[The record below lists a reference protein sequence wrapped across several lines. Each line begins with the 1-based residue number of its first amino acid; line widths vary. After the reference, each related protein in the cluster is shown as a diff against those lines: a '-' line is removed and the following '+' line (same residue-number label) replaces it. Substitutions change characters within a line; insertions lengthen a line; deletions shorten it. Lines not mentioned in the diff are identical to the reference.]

1 MEAKSASGSAAG
13 TRRTGSDLEATDGP
27 AFVQRGVLVVSLVLL
42 AWSVAGMIANPDF
55 TTGAGATSVR
65 VLGVDMNGW
74 HALSGFLLFGPG
86 LVAARSRDLAVLF
99 SYAAIGALVVT
110 GVWALL
116 DSRPAG
122 LFPFDHAHADA
133 ILHFGSATA
142 YAVVLGIDRWGRH
155 RA

>member
-1 MEAKSASGSAAG
+1 MEAKSAGIGTAEGAG
-13 TRRTGSDLEATDGP
+13 AWS
-27 AFVQRGVLVVSLVLL
+27 FVQRGVFVVSVVLL
-42 AWSVAGMIANPDF
+42 AWSVAGLIANPDF

-86 LVAARSRDLAVLF
+86 LIACRNRDLSILF
-99 SYAAIGALVVT
+99 AKVAILALVVT

-116 DSRPAG
+116 SDRPAG

-142 YAVVLGIDRWGRH
+142 YAIVLGIDARRQNLNGV
-155 RA
+155 